1 MDTEIADEFRALGLE
16 LPGEPLNQTETFEV
30 MRSNWHSV
38 SAFLSLETQW
48 RMLAGPAGLVWTG
61 LDYRAAAAAFKGRS
75 RHAWAKL
82 LADLKIMEDAA
93 LPILNGER
101 P

>member
-1 MDTEIADEFRALGLE
+1 
-16 LPGEPLNQTETFEV
+16 

-38 SAFLSLETQW
+38 SVFLSLENQW
-48 RMLAGPAGLVWTG
+48 RILAGPTGLIWTG

-75 RHAWAKL
+75 RRAWVKL